1 MAPLRIL
8 FGEDATVVR
17 ERTFRMLFLIAII
30 IPLGNGLLSPI
41 LDSLINPLGASA
53 ADIGLMM
60 SFFWVPSVV
69 IVPITGILADK
80 YGRKTVLVPS
90 LVVYGL
96 AGTAIA
102 FTTSFHAALGLRLLQ
117 GIGWAGLVPII
128 VTSIGDL
135 YSGSKETTAQGLR
148 LMGTAMVGGVISL
161 VSGVLVTIVWYYP
174 FYIYATALPVAFLVY
189 AYFEEPTTSDPIVT
203 DGSGSDSYRRRL
215 FILVRK
221 RRVGAIV
228 IARML
233 PNVVR
238 IGFVTYISIIVVRL
252 LSGTPAQAG
261 VLYAVWSVVSALGA
275 SQGGRITQLIRT
287 RYPAL
292 LVSHLCLG
300 VGMLTVVFAPHLLV
314 AGMGAIIGAFGSGL
328 SITMYRSL
336 LTEFAPGDLRAGI
349 VSIGATGGRFTGT
362 ITPVLIGG
370 ALAILTPVVGFTTAM
385 HLAGVGAAIIGGGG
399 GIVCVSIAMKSPH
412 IQPEEL

>member
-8 FGEDATVVR
+8 FGDDASVVR
-17 ERTFRMLFLIAII
+17 ERTFRMLFLIALV

-41 LDSLINPLGASA
+41 LDSLISPLNASA

-69 IVPITGILADK
+69 IVPLTGYLADK
-80 YGRKTVLVPS
+80 YGRKSVLVPS
-90 LVVYGL
+90 LVIYGV
-96 AGTAIA
+96 AGTSIA
-102 FTTSFHAALGLRLLQ
+102 FTTSFTVALSLRLIQ

-128 VTSIGDL
+128 VTSLGDV

-148 LMGTAMVGGVISL
+148 LMGTAGFGGVISL
-161 VSGVLVTIVWYYP
+161 VSGVLVTVVWYYP
-174 FYIYATALPVAFLVY
+174 FYIYATALPVAVLVY
-189 AYFEEPTTSDPIVT
+189 LYFEEPSASSDAVVT
-203 DGSGSDSYRRRL
+203 DGGRKSYRRRL
-215 FILVRK
+215 FTLVRN

-228 IARML
+228 ISRTL

-238 IGFVTYISIIVVRL
+238 ISFVTYISIIVVRL

-261 VLYAVWSVVSALGA
+261 VLYAVWSVISALGA
-275 SQGGRITQLIRT
+275 SQGGRITQIIRT

-300 VGMLTVVFAPHLLV
+300 VGMLIVVFSPNLYIT
-314 AGMGAIIGAFGSGL
+314 GFGSIIGAFGSGL

-336 LTEFAPGDLRAGI
+336 LTEFSPADLRAGL

-362 ITPVLIGG
+362 ITPVLFGG
-370 ALAILTPVVGFTTAM
+370 VLAVMTPIVGFTTAV

-399 GIVCVSIAMKSPH
+399 GILCVLIAMKS
-412 IQPEEL
+412 QPLTT